1 MVVMPP
7 KELNGLVRI
16 ENGEFKIDDS
26 ANDEQRTIF
35 LDWVKEIKELEAGE

>member
-7 KELNGLVRI
+7 RELNDLVRI

-26 ANDEQRTIF
+26 ANDEQKTIF
-35 LDWVKEIKELEAGE
+35 LDWVKEIKELEADE